1 MDGRKHICCVLVD
14 TILHYIS
21 SSLAFC
27 FTTKSPS
34 ACLVYPSVSLCS
46 VAHIGILFALN
57 SQALLLFVFVFV
69 FESLSLITW
78 LVYPCVSL
86 CSGGGSHIGILFGGS
101 SGCARSR
108 RPPWK
113 KCWCVLETRLP
124 APATTTFRINH
135 TSDGQFVFVF
145 VFLFALLCF
154 CT

>member
-1 MDGRKHICCVLVD
+1 M
-14 TILHYIS
+14 
-21 SSLAFC
+21 
-27 FTTKSPS
+27 
-34 ACLVYPSVSLCS
+34 YPSVSLCS

-57 SQALLLFVFVFV
+57 SQALLLFVFIFV
-69 FESLSLITW
+69 FESVFMITW

-124 APATTTFRINH
+124 SPATTTFRINH

-154 CT
+154 VLEGGLPSAATTTFRINHTSHLSLILPRQL